1 MNRSIPWVR
10 RLGSKLAGLIAL
22 LSLLVVGFFALMAI
36 RVQKQYAVAE
46 LGRGS
51 AQLIETIKSSIYHHM
66 LADERQT
73 AYLTMETIGRQKGID
88 SVRMY
93 NATGRIT
100 FSKHVAEVGM
110 VVDRKAT
117 ACAGCHAAPQ
127 PGPLPTLVSDQ
138 RVEEAPDGHRVLG
151 VATPILNEKS
161 CWTAACHAHPEST
174 RVLGVLDLGLSLEE
188 ADQAILTLERQI
200 LVIAAGAIVLLVVVV
215 LAFVRASVL
224 RPINDLVDGT
234 HRVAEGDL
242 LGEIPIR
249 YDDELGLLAR
259 SFNEMT
265 GSLRKTGEELQALMA
280 SLERQVQERTA
291 ALRQAQDQLVQS
303 EKMSSLGKLS
313 ASIAHEINNPLMGIL
328 TTAKLLVR
336 LAEGEPASKP
346 RDASLKQLRMVQRET
361 ERCSAIVRN
370 LLDFARQRPLA
381 LKDVDV
387 NAAIDEALSVA
398 ANQAAI
404 QGVRVDKRLGTVP
417 TVQADLGQLRQ
428 AFLNIAL
435 NAIDAMPKGG
445 TLTVVSRL
453 SGDAVEVEMADTGA
467 GISPE
472 HLKKIFDPFF
482 TTKEKG
488 TGLGLSVVFGIVQ
501 RHGGKVDV
509 KSTVGQGTSITI
521 ALPRQAPAEGATLTA

>member
-151 VATPILNEKS
+151 VATPISTRRAAGPPPATPTRSPPGARECSTWACRWRRPTRPSSRSSGRSWSSPPAPSS
-161 CWTAACHAHPEST
+161 CWWWWCWPRARLGAA
-174 RVLGVLDLGLSLEE
+174 
-188 ADQAILTLERQI
+188 ADQRPGGRHAPRGRGRLLGESPSATTTSW
-200 LVIAAGAIVLLVVVV
+200 AAGAQLQRDDR
-215 LAFVRASVL
+215 LAAQDRRGAA
-224 RPINDLVDGT
+224 G
-234 HRVAEGDL
+234 AE
-242 LGEIPIR
+242 
-249 YDDELGLLAR
+249 
-259 SFNEMT
+259 
-265 GSLRKTGEELQALMA
+265 A

-303 EKMSSLGKLS
+303 EKMSSL
-313 ASIAHEINNPLMGIL
+313 ASCPPPSPTRS
-328 TTAKLLVR
+328 TTR
-336 LAEGEPASKP
+336 
-346 RDASLKQLRMVQRET
+346 
-361 ERCSAIVRN
+361 
-370 LLDFARQRPLA
+370 
-381 LKDVDV
+381 
-387 NAAIDEALSVA
+387 
-398 ANQAAI
+398 
-404 QGVRVDKRLGTVP
+404 
-417 TVQADLGQLRQ
+417 
-428 AFLNIAL
+428 
-435 NAIDAMPKGG
+435 
-445 TLTVVSRL
+445 
-453 SGDAVEVEMADTGA
+453 
-467 GISPE
+467 
-472 HLKKIFDPFF
+472 
-482 TTKEKG
+482 
-488 TGLGLSVVFGIVQ
+488 
-501 RHGGKVDV
+501 
-509 KSTVGQGTSITI
+509 
-521 ALPRQAPAEGATLTA
+521 